1 MTTLAA
7 RVRDRVVAAQPR
19 QRRRALDVLTA
30 VCAVAGLAFVVIGA
44 APAERPQR
52 RDDAPLAAGQRAA
65 TDEPLG
71 PPAPAPAVRVA
82 GTTATTAPTGATGAT
97 GPPAAVGMGA
107 SVPVHLEIP
116 AIGVSTAL
124 MELGLNGDG
133 TIAVPPLRA
142 DAPAGWYRHLAT
154 PGEVGP
160 AVILGHV
167 DTARDGPAV
176 FYQLRDLRPG
186 DEVSVRRA
194 DGSTAVFGVDRVA
207 QYPKAQFPSA
217 EVYGAADRP
226 VLRLVTCGGTFDRLQ
241 RSYRGNVVVF
251 ATLLRTA

>member
-1 MTTLAA
+1 MPGAGTRLVA
-7 RVRDRVVAAQPR
+7 RVRDRIDAMAPR
-19 QRRRALDVLTA
+19 QRRRALDAVAA
-30 VCAVAGLAFVVIGA
+30 VCAVAGLAFVLIGA
-44 APAERPQR
+44 APAEQPQR
-52 RDDAPLAAGQRAA
+52 RDDALRAAGPQAA
-65 TDEPLG
+65 TQEPLG
-71 PPAPAPAVRVA
+71 PPAPAPAVRVGSTT
-82 GTTATTAPTGATGAT
+82 GTPEA
-97 GPPAAVGMGA
+97 GMGA

-142 DAPAGWYRHLAT
+142 GAPAGWYRYLAT
-154 PGEVGP
+154 PGEAGP

-194 DGSTAVFGVDRVA
+194 DGRTAVFGVQRVA
-207 QYPKAQFPSA
+207 QYPKSQFPSD
-217 EVYGAADRP
+217 EVYGATDRP

-251 ATLLRTA
+251 ATLLRTM